1 MYCVDVIEP
10 RVARRLRDLVGLIAA
25 LLVANLVVSWVL
37 IALQFYCV
45 ILQYLEQYATLKSSL

>member
-25 LLVANLVVSWVL
+25 LLVANLVVGWVL
-37 IALQFYCV
+37 IALQLYCV
-45 ILQYLEQYATLKSSL
+45 ILQYLEQYTILKSSL

>member
-25 LLVANLVVSWVL
+25 LLVANLVVGWAL
-37 IALQFYCV
+37 IALQLYCV
-45 ILQYLEQYATLKSSL
+45 ILQYLEQYTILKSSL